1 MNRVYLTA
9 VGMASGLGSG
19 VEANW
24 QALCAG
30 HTAVTKIRHF
40 DTSAI
45 DFHHAALQ
53 VDLRASENNRVQQL
67 ARMALNEI
75 GPLPPQSA
83 VIWTGIKGNA
93 QFIESGLKN
102 HTLHLASDYRKW
114 VQSELGLTGTG
125 LEVNAACASSTA
137 GIALAAQKIA
147 LGMEKSVLVVAA
159 DQVSRFVHLGFSA
172 LKALTPALPKPFD
185 QHRDGL
191 VLGDGSC
198 ALVLMNEEA
207 VAKQKLTPLA
217 EIAGWGIANDAN
229 HITGPA
235 RDACGLIAAIEK
247 ALGGSELSVD
257 RVQAFCAHGTATDY
271 NDGME
276 LTAVASL
283 FGDRPLP
290 VFSVKGAIG
299 HTLGAAGGI
308 ETILSAMALREKK
321 VPPTVG
327 FEAGDHRTGG
337 RVSAEVQSFAG
348 QNILTTNSGFG
359 GVNAALILRRVE

>member
-1 MNRVYLTA
+1 
-9 VGMASGLGSG
+9 MASGLGSG

-30 HTAVTKIRHF
+30 YSAVTGINHF

-45 DFHHAALQ
+45 NFHLAAVLA
-53 VDLRASENNRVQQL
+53 DLRESKNNRVQQL
-67 ARMALNEI
+67 TRMALNEI
-75 GPLPPQSA
+75 GPLPQQSA

-93 QFIESGLKN
+93 QFIESGLEN
-102 HTLHLASDYRKW
+102 GMLHLASDYRKW
-114 VQSELGLTGTG
+114 VQSELGLTGNG

-147 LGMEKSVLVVAA
+147 LGMEKTVLITAA
-159 DQVSRFVHLGFSA
+159 DQVSRFVHFGFSA
-172 LKALTPALPKPFD
+172 LKALTPSLPRPFD

-198 ALVLMNEEA
+198 SLVLMDEA
-207 VAKQKLTPLA
+207 TAAERNLTPLA

-308 ETILSAMALREKK
+308 ETILYALALREQK
-321 VPPTVG
+321 VPPTIG
-327 FEAGDHRTGG
+327 FEAGDQRTRG
-337 RVSAEVQSFAG
+337 RVSAEVQNFAG

-359 GVNAALILRRVE
+359 GVNAALILKRVE